1 MGKQRGYRNDTRRAA
16 SGTISCTIC
25 DAELA
30 RKIDT
35 YCRDK
40 NILITAFVTELAENF
55 FAGEEFRLMALPKED
70 LVKMILEGGKA

>member
-1 MGKQRGYRNDTRRAA
+1 MEKQRGYRNDARRAA

-25 DAELA
+25 DADLV

-40 NILITAFVTELAENF
+40 NILITTFVTELARNF
-55 FAGEEFRLMALPKED
+55 FAGEEFRLMSLSKEE
-70 LVKMILEGGKA
+70 LVRMVLEGGKA